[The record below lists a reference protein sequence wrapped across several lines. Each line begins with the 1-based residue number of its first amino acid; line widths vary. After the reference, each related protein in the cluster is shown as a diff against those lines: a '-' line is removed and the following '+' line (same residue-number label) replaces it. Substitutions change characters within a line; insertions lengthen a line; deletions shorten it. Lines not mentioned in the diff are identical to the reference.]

1 MKSLKRIAFLAL
13 VALSAFP
20 AVSQTQD
27 TPFTDWELAR
37 FIHDWYPVME
47 WIHLG
52 GGKFDY
58 ENPERS
64 AAELFQ
70 GSEFEARLKRRFYW
84 TSERFR
90 YMAGSVFRLCLL
102 VEADDP
108 GGARDLQE
116 YELVKTRLGEIAEAR
131 RKAGD

>member
-1 MKSLKRIAFLAL
+1 MKSTNRIVAL
-13 VALSAFP
+13 VLFVLLAFP

-27 TPFTDWELAR
+27 APFTDWELVR
-37 FIHDWYPVME
+37 FIHDWFPIME
-47 WIHLG
+47 WHHLRG
-52 GGKFDY
+52 WRFDY
-58 ENPERS
+58 SNPERS

-70 GSEFEARLKRRFYW
+70 GSEFEAYLKRRFYW

-90 YMAGSVFRLCLL
+90 YIAGSVFRLCLL

-108 GGARDLQE
+108 GSAGDSQE